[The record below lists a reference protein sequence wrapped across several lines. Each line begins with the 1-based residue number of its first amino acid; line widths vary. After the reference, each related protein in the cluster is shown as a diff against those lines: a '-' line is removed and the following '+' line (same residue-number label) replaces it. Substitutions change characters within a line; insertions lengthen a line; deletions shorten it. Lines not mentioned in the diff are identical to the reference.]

1 MEGKELPG
9 VKGPPLNGGGRPE
22 NGERILLFR
31 PPFSVIHQTVFAMK
45 LCVVGVGL
53 IGSSF
58 AMGLKRQ
65 TTASELTVLG
75 VDSSKENVSLALK
88 LGIVDQVVTLEEGV
102 STADV
107 TVLAIPVNG
116 ILSSIDHCLNLIPAQ
131 SVLIDMGSTK
141 ETIAVHVRHHPRR
154 KRYVAAHPIAGRE
167 KSGPAA
173 AHHELMV
180 GKPMLICDKEYSDSD
195 ALLCAVT
202 LFNSLNMRITYTS
215 SAKHDRR
222 LSYTSHLPHLLA
234 FALSNTIMAEEENTE
249 MLDSAGG
256 GLQSVV
262 RLALHSSEMWT
273 PIFTQNR
280 HHLIEATTKLMTH
293 LAALQEVLEKND
305 AEGINDLVAKANKIE
320 SLLRK

>member
-1 MEGKELPG
+1 
-9 VKGPPLNGGGRPE
+9 
-22 NGERILLFR
+22 
-31 PPFSVIHQTVFAMK
+31 MK

-58 AMGLKRQ
+58 ALGIKHR
-65 TTASELTVLG
+65 TTASELVVSG
-75 VDSSKENVSLALK
+75 VDDNNENATLALE
-88 LGIVDQVVTLEEGV
+88 LGAIDQIVSLEEGI
-102 STADV
+102 SIADV
-107 TVLAIPVNG
+107 TVLAIPVDH
-116 ILSSIDHCLNLIPAQ
+116 ILSSINHCLDLIPEQ

-141 ETIAVHVRHHPRR
+141 EAIAERVRHHLRR
-154 KRYVAAHPIAGRE
+154 GRYVAAHPIAGRE
-167 KSGPAA
+167 KSGPSA
-173 AHHELMV
+173 AHHDLMV
-180 GKPMLICDKEYSDSD
+180 GKPMLICDKEYSDHD
-195 ALLCAVT
+195 ALRCAVK
-202 LFNSLNMRITYTS
+202 LFNTLNMRITYTS
-215 SAKHDRR
+215 AAQHDQR

-262 RLALHSSEMWT
+262 RLALHSSQMWT

-293 LAALQEVLEKND
+293 LAALQEALEKND
-305 AEGINDLVAKANKIE
+305 TEGIDYLVAKANTIE